1 MNNLKNIAN
10 GIYKKE
16 GEFSVDHDFINQLY
30 HDADDH
36 PRNRSRILIHES
48 TDSIPQEMIIAF
60 TDKSIV
66 EVSTHVFPESFTLLE
81 GVAKYI
87 FFDEKGN
94 ITGDIVLSSYQN
106 RGNFYCF
113 ISKDTFHRF
122 IPYTKYSLAHE
133 IGFSN
138 FSREFTKLY
147 LDKQFKSI
155 SARSNKSY
163 SLEPSNKSIKNQIK
177 ISDKNSYIEVLLSGK
192 IIFISSKIIEETRSK
207 NKPTI
212 YKINSKLPSNIGE
225 MCIVLLPGNEFKIP
239 NDFLINSF
247 SIINGSIKIKL
258 SDKQNHVL
266 KNNINFFYTCEK
278 KVFIEKIENNS
289 PELAVIKVVAIL

>member
-16 GEFSVDHDFINQLY
+16 GEILVDHDFINQLY

-36 PRNRSRILIHES
+36 PRSRSRILIHES

-94 ITGDIVLSSYQN
+94 IIGDIVLSSYQN

-138 FSREFTKLY
+138 FSSEFTKLY

-163 SLEPSNKSIKNQIK
+163 SLE
-177 ISDKNSYIEVLLSGK
+177 
-192 IIFISSKIIEETRSK
+192 
-207 NKPTI
+207 
-212 YKINSKLPSNIGE
+212 
-225 MCIVLLPGNEFKIP
+225 
-239 NDFLINSF
+239 
-247 SIINGSIKIKL
+247 
-258 SDKQNHVL
+258 
-266 KNNINFFYTCEK
+266 
-278 KVFIEKIENNS
+278 
-289 PELAVIKVVAIL
+289 